1 MRLTQCI
8 SPELPVCYTQEV
20 RARWSWTGP
29 WAPRTSGLSLAGG
42 WEGTGR
48 VQERPTGSA
57 RVAGAVGHTVRRQV
71 RPHQQGPRER
81 LTVREG
87 SSRGRGKSRG
97 LRGSPVMG
105 RQGWSLLSR
114 PQVLHLGPRGVR
126 LRGAHQAGVDG
137 VPDDPALGVQQD
149 GLHVRWVRARAA
161 LQPAPLQGAAVRTG
175 PRPLGSSAPGRSRG
189 SVGASHT
196 LSSTAGTCS
205 PGCTDTFTG
214 MVLAH
219 VQRPP

>member
-1 MRLTQCI
+1 MVLDRALGSQDKWAEPGRRMGRHRA
-8 SPELPVCYTQEV
+8 SPGKAHGQ
-20 RARWSWTGP
+20 RQ
-29 WAPRTSGLSLAGG
+29 GG
-42 WEGTGR
+42 WSRGAHG
-48 VQERPTGSA
+48 QETSEATPA
-57 RVAGAVGHTVRRQV
+57 RS
-71 RPHQQGPRER
+71 RER

-87 SSRGRGKSRG
+87 GSRGRGKSRG

-114 PQVLHLGPRGVR
+114 PQVLHLRPRGVR

-149 GLHVRWVRARAA
+149 GLHVRWVRPRAA

-205 PGCTDTFTG
+205 PGCADTFTG